1 VSDKLTE
8 MWTAFEAH
16 EPDASYADEW
26 ATMCRERTQ
35 EAAEAAW
42 YAAPKRSAVRVA
54 AWAAAEAAEAAV
66 VAAALPKAE
75 AWGAAWADRY
85 AQKAIDAIKEVKP

>member
-35 EAAEAAW
+35 EAARAAFW
-42 YAAPKRSAVRVA
+42 AAPEESAA
-54 AWAAAEAAEAAV
+54 AWAAGWARWAVDAA
-66 VAAALPKAE
+66 K
-75 AWGAAWADRY
+75 ADRY
-85 AQKAIDAIKEVKP
+85 AQDAIDALKREVKP